1 MSPFSA
7 ILLVSGTLAI
17 AGCTAIMSDY
27 RKEIEGNNTGGVI
40 PPAALAGKDAQT
52 LANAHCAKWNSS
64 AKITFSG
71 ADAGGEVVF
80 VCDAPGASWHR
91 APAASQQA
99 PAPSKSKS

>member
-1 MSPFSA
+1 MRLFLPA
-7 ILLVSGTLAI
+7 LAI
-17 AGCTAIMSDY
+17 VSLAALTGCSAMMMDY

-52 LANAHCAKWNSS
+52 LANAHCAKWNST

-71 ADAGGEVVF
+71 ADAGNEVVF
-80 VCDAPGASWHR
+80 VCQAPWHQ

-99 PAPSKSKS
+99 PAPTKSKS